1 MDYFDKENYQ
11 NLLNIHNLN
20 KKIHITLIE
29 IKEYESKKQNNIYF
43 LKIQNNIF
51 EKIFNKKYITLKK
64 YYYRI
69 IKNAITIA
77 FNKKKN
83 NELIENIQYNNKL
96 IKEYNNSL
104 YNNKINNVIKK
115 KSHIKIFNKYE
126 YIINSINN
134 YRNLNLK
141 SIEYNKLE
149 KKYNLLIQQIYNLSQ
164 DNLFNNSSILDFK
177 SKNYIFYFYIYN
189 YNFNLQF
196 ELTLSLFNDITIY
209 FIRLNKLNLEF
220 REYIKFYNISKKN
233 INKLVNYNI
242 KYNKIIIKNN
252 KNNELLLKKSEDIK
266 NKYNYIQ
273 KYILIQENKNL
284 RTQFNF
290 VKNIHELNIRL
301 DLNKEILKG
310 YKLEIEKLQ
319 ELLKINDTI
328 KGKLLHNSDQCVICL
343 EDITYGIT
351 TNCNHNFHY
360 SCINLYIFNILNQL
374 NKIEIKCPI
383 CRQFI

>member
-20 KKIHITLIE
+20 KKIHLALIE
-29 IKEYESKKQNNIYF
+29 IKEYEAKKKNNIYF
-43 LKIQNNIF
+43 LKIQNNLF
-51 EKIFNKKYITLKK
+51 EKVFTKKYATLKK
-64 YYYRI
+64 YYYRM

-77 FNKKKN
+77 YNKKKN
-83 NELIENIQYNNKL
+83 NELMQIILKNNILINK
-96 IKEYNNSL
+96 YNNSL
-104 YNNKINNVIKK
+104 FNLNSHNLIQK
-115 KSHIKIFNKYE
+115 KSHIKLFNKYD

-134 YRNLNLK
+134 YITLNKK

-149 KKYNLLIQQIYNLSQ
+149 KKYNLLKNNIQLNLQ
-164 DNLFNNSSILDFK
+164 NNIISLDFK
-177 SKNYIFYFYIYN
+177 SKNLSFYNYIYYYN
-189 YNFNLQF
+189 LDLKYNF
-196 ELTLSLFNDITIY
+196 TLEVYNNITLY
-209 FIRLNKLNLEF
+209 FIKLNKLNIEF
-220 REYIKFYNISKKN
+220 IEYNKFYSLSKKN
-233 INKLVNYNI
+233 IHKLTINNN
-242 KYNKIIIKNN
+242 KYNKIILKNN
-252 KNNELLLKKSEDIK
+252 KQNELIIKKSEDIK

-273 KYILIQENKNL
+273 KYILIQEKKNL
-284 RTQFNF
+284 TTQFNF

-319 ELLKINDTI
+319 ELLKLSDNI
-328 KGKLLHNSDQCVICL
+328 KGKYLNNSDQCMICL
-343 EDITYGIT
+343 EEITYGIT

>member
-20 KKIHITLIE
+20 KKIHLALIE
-29 IKEYESKKQNNIYF
+29 IKEYEAKKKNNIYF
-43 LKIQNNIF
+43 LKIQNNLF
-51 EKIFNKKYITLKK
+51 EKVFTKKYATLKK
-64 YYYRI
+64 YYYRM

-77 FNKKKN
+77 YNKKKN
-83 NELIENIQYNNKL
+83 NELMQIILQNNILINK
-96 IKEYNNSL
+96 YNNSL
-104 YNNKINNVIKK
+104 FNLNSHNLIQK
-115 KSHIKIFNKYE
+115 KSHIKLFNKYD

-134 YRNLNLK
+134 YITSKKK

-149 KKYNLLIQQIYNLSQ
+149 KKYNLLKNNIQLNLQ
-164 DNLFNNSSILDFK
+164 NNIISLDFK
-177 SKNYIFYFYIYN
+177 SKNLSFYNYIYFYHIDIKN
-189 YNFNLQF
+189 NF
-196 ELTLSLFNDITIY
+196 TLEIFNNITLY
-209 FIRLNKLNLEF
+209 FIKLNKLNIEF
-220 REYIKFYNISKKN
+220 SEYIKFYSLSKKN
-233 INKLVNYNI
+233 IHKLTINNN
-242 KYNKIIIKNN
+242 KYNKIILKNN
-252 KNNELLLKKSEDIK
+252 KQNELIIKKSEDIK

-273 KYILIQENKNL
+273 KYILIQEKKNL
-284 RTQFNF
+284 TTQFNF

-319 ELLKINDTI
+319 ELLKLSDNI
-328 KGKLLHNSDQCVICL
+328 KGKYLNNSDQCMICL
-343 EDITYGIT
+343 EEITYGIT

>member
-20 KKIHITLIE
+20 KKIHLALIE
-29 IKEYESKKQNNIYF
+29 IKEYEAKKKNNIYF
-43 LKIQNNIF
+43 LKIQNNLF
-51 EKIFNKKYITLKK
+51 EKVFTKKYATLKK
-64 YYYRI
+64 YYYRM

-77 FNKKKN
+77 YNKKKN
-83 NELIENIQYNNKL
+83 NELMQIILQNNILINK
-96 IKEYNNSL
+96 YNNSL
-104 YNNKINNVIKK
+104 FNLNSHNLIQK
-115 KSHIKIFNKYE
+115 KSHIKLFNKYD

-134 YRNLNLK
+134 YITLNKK

-149 KKYNLLIQQIYNLSQ
+149 KKYNLLKNNIQLNLQ
-164 DNLFNNSSILDFK
+164 NNIISLDFK
-177 SKNYIFYFYIYN
+177 SKNLSFYNYIYYYN
-189 YNFNLQF
+189 LDLKYNF
-196 ELTLSLFNDITIY
+196 TLEVYNNITLY
-209 FIRLNKLNLEF
+209 FIKLNKLNIEF
-220 REYIKFYNISKKN
+220 IEYNKFYSLSKKN
-233 INKLVNYNI
+233 IHKLTINNN
-242 KYNKIIIKNN
+242 KYNKIILKNN
-252 KNNELLLKKSEDIK
+252 KQNELIIKKSEDIK

-273 KYILIQENKNL
+273 KYILIQEKKNL
-284 RTQFNF
+284 TTQFNF

-319 ELLKINDTI
+319 ELLKLSDNI
-328 KGKLLHNSDQCVICL
+328 KGKYLNNSDQCMICL
-343 EDITYGIT
+343 EEITYGIT